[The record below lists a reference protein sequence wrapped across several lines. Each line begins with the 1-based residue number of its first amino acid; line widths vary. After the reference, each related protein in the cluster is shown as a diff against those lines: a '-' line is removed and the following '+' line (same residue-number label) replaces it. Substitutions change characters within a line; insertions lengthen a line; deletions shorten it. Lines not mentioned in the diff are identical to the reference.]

1 MSRPRKSGPVRPKPE
16 PPKRGTRKS
25 LPEELAHDALA
36 HEKTAP
42 GDRVEVRVQLP
53 KPVAEALTARAVR
66 AEKNL
71 TALVAE
77 ILEAAVR
84 EAPRLS

>member
-1 MSRPRKSGPVRPKPE
+1 MTPRRNTPQANKKAPRKA
-16 PPKRGTRKS
+16 
-25 LPEELAHDALA
+25 LPDELAHDAVA

-42 GDRVEVRVQLP
+42 GDRVEIRVWLR

-84 EAPRLS
+84 KAPPLS